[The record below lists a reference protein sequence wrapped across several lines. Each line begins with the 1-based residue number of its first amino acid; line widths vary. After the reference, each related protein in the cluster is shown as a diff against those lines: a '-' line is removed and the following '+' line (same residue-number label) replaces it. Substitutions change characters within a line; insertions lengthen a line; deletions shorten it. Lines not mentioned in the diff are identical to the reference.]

1 MQPHIATTSR
11 KTILITIG
19 DGEVSKSVLQTEIFR
34 ILREKVCLVLLV
46 HPRKLGFYRE
56 KFRSDSVIIDAMP
69 TPSSVIIEEL
79 WSDLF
84 LYSLHTESIRIKIEY
99 SYLSGGSSLGKW
111 IKLVLWHLGRLRT
124 YRSVCRVAYRL
135 MSNHSYNQLLQMYRP
150 DLVWAAN
157 MTSMD
162 DARLLK
168 AARKRGIPSIG
179 MPKCWDNLTLKTFLP
194 VFPDKLLV
202 QTELM
207 KKDAERLDYPSDS
220 ISVVGFPKF
229 DVYADRALL
238 LSRDVFMEK
247 FDFDPKRPLILY
259 AGAGDQLAPHDEEIL
274 ADLLDAIEKGIIPG
288 SPQVL
293 VRPHPKYVY
302 RAETIPNRP
311 FWALD
316 RPGSSVG
323 SSSDFEFSKDDVIH
337 LMNSLYHADILIHTA
352 STLGVEAAI
361 FDRPMIT
368 LAYDGHA
375 KLPDALSVNRY
386 YSYDHLRRVLATSGM
401 SVVHSFDELLQAIVQ
416 ALKDPSGQ
424 REGRARIVRENAYMI
439 DGKAG
444 VRVAEA
450 LIEEVNI

>member
-1 MQPHIATTSR
+1 MEQ
-11 KTILITIG
+11 KILITLS
-19 DGEVSKSVLQTEIFR
+19 DGEISKSILQTDIFPMLQKHMR
-34 ILREKVCLVLLV
+34 VIFLV
-46 HPRKLGFYRE
+46 HPRKAEYYRAMLG
-56 KFRSDSVIIDAMP
+56 
-69 TPSSVIIEEL
+69 SSAEVAILPKPESERKEEF

-84 LYSLHTESIRIKIEY
+84 LYGVHTDSIRVKIEH
-99 SYLSGGSSLGKW
+99 SYRSGGTLVGKW
-111 IKLVLWHLGRLRT
+111 IKLILWFFGAWYP
-124 YRSVCRVAYRL
+124 YRAMIRKLFTINAD
-135 MSNHSYNQLLQMYRP
+135 HSFDALFATHSP
-150 DLVWAAN
+150 DLVFAAN
-157 MTSMD
+157 LTSMD

-179 MPKCWDNLTLKTFLP
+179 MPKGWDNLTLKTFLP

-444 VRVAEA
+444 ARVAEA